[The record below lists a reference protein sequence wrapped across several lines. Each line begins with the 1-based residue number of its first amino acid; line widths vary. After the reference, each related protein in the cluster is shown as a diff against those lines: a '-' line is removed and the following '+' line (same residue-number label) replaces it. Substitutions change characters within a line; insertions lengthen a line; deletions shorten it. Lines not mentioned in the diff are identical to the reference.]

1 MYLTRLSKEIS
12 SCFLIVKLM
21 DDAKIDGRISFKL
34 NATELLLLLMKND
47 IKYRSSKLRFFC
59 SPSGAQ
65 LAEFHPNVTGRI
77 YVPRDKKRNSLR
89 HLGKST
95 KEKTLN
101 PLLLRTSNSK
111 TLPTTNKLSSLVSH
125 SSRKLVEKDGYFPQ
139 EFFKKCSHFF
149 QIVQQFLDL
158 VHCVAADCS
167 E

>member
-34 NATELLLLLMKND
+34 NATALLMKND

-125 SSRKLVEKDGYFPQ
+125 SSRKLVEKDGFFSQ
-139 EFFKKCSHFF
+139 EFFLKNSHFF
-149 QIVQQFLDL
+149 QIVSVVF
-158 VHCVAADCS
+158 
-167 E
+167 